1 MTSAPETSSISMR
14 TGLGYGVG
22 ALGSGVFNTVPSV
35 LLLFYL
41 TSIVGLPAALAGA
54 AVLVPKIWIVLID
67 PFLGYWS
74 DTAKT
79 PWGRRKP
86 FMLAGAI
93 LSAITFVVLFS
104 LPEAPVVAAFLLVL
118 VAYTV
123 CSTANALFAVPYL
136 SLPVE
141 MTSDA
146 HQRTRLMAFRMVF
159 LLIGI
164 LLAGAVAPI
173 LVDHFGGGREGYAGM
188 AIVMALIFGSAKLT
202 AAIAVREGRTAPHKQ
217 QAHGLITQLKL
228 AAKNRLFLILL
239 TAFLI
244 QSAGIGMFSATLPYY
259 AQHRL
264 GLGGDGVTVIFT
276 SLAVTGMLVMPLWPR
291 LSKRIGK
298 IPAYTLSALIFAAGV
313 ALFLITPTTLQSD
326 HVLVL
331 VLLGAVAGVGFGGQQ
346 LLSFALL
353 PDFIEKDYELTGLRR
368 EAAYAGVWSALEK
381 VALGLGAMGAG
392 AILQVFGYVSSA
404 GEQTTQSESAV
415 FGVLIAF
422 AVAPAIVMVVSLWP
436 LRALYAADRS
446 DAATPQQKA

>member
-1 MTSAPETSSISMR
+1 MR

-22 ALGSGVFNTVPSV
+22 ALGSGVFNTVPSL

-41 TSIVGLPAALAGA
+41 TSILGLPAALAGA

-74 DTAKT
+74 DNAKS

-86 FMLAGAI
+86 FMFAGAI
-93 LSAITFVVLFS
+93 LSAVTFVVLFS
-104 LPEAPVVAAFLLVL
+104 LPEAPVFTAFLLVL
-118 VAYTV
+118 LAYTV

-173 LVDHFGGGREGYAGM
+173 LVDHFGSGREGYAGM
-188 AIVMALIFGSAKLT
+188 AVVMALVFGSAKLT
-202 AAIAVREGRTAPHKQ
+202 AALAVREGRAAAVQ
-217 QAHGLITQLKL
+217 QKAHGLITQLKL
-228 AAKNRLFLILL
+228 AARNRLFLILL
-239 TAFLI
+239 AAFLI

-276 SLAVTGMLVMPLWPR
+276 SLAVTGMLVMPLWPL

-298 IPAYTLSALIFAAGV
+298 IPAYTLSAVIFAAGV
-313 ALFLITPTTLQSD
+313 VLFLLTPKALQSN
-326 HVLVL
+326 HIFVLI
-331 VLLGAVAGVGFGGQQ
+331 LLGAVAGVGFGGQQ

-392 AILQVFGYVSSA
+392 AILQIFGYVSSA
-404 GEQTTQSESAV
+404 GEQTVQSDSAV

-422 AVAPAIVMVVSLWP
+422 AVAPAVVMIISLWP
-436 LRALYAADRS
+436 LRALYATD
-446 DAATPQQKA
+446 KASAVRPRPKM